1 MIRILIVDDEKLE
14 RNGIK
19 FLLKREPGEYQV
31 LEAENGREALG
42 LLQTEQVDILLS
54 DVKMP
59 YMNGLELSKHV
70 REQYPDL
77 PIIIFS
83 GYNDFSY
90 AREAIRYG
98 VLDYVL
104 KPVDPQEFHKTL
116 EKVVSHITTRQE
128 REEKQSRREDY
139 LKKFFLLNYLYN
151 GREEELESA
160 AQLVQLKRDTLNQY
174 SRMILAGSTG
184 NFFEIEEETFQEEL
198 RGKIQRN
205 FYYVNL
211 NSNESLFFFKEKS
224 CDYRRLAL
232 TLHNF
237 FRQKYD
243 ADCYFAVSTELEN
256 YRELPQLL
264 PQLEQLLEEHFY
276 EPEVHVF
283 SMEAKGDEEDSAQV
297 EDAKVLQNILDD
309 IHHKDTV
316 HLWQNFRR
324 IEKKYRTDKQF
335 SEMYVKFVFSSIL
348 KELYDTMMASGEKG
362 LSREVDRLYRCRTIQ
377 EVLEITEQAIREFEE
392 HLKEQNHGFRDEV
405 TKVKSYIYHHYEEE
419 LSAEML
425 AAKVCLSPGYLS
437 HVFKQE
443 TGVNLNRF
451 IRECRM
457 KKAKELLETTNL
469 KIVQIARQVGFSNN
483 SYFCKSF
490 REYFGDTP
498 ESCRKGWPEDE
509 ENTEKS

>member
-128 REEKQSRREDY
+128 REEKQLRREDY

-184 NFFEIEEETFQEEL
+184 NFL
-198 RGKIQRN
+198 R
-205 FYYVNL
+205 
-211 NSNESLFFFKEKS
+211 
-224 CDYRRLAL
+224 
-232 TLHNF
+232 
-237 FRQKYD
+237 
-243 ADCYFAVSTELEN
+243 
-256 YRELPQLL
+256 
-264 PQLEQLLEEHFY
+264 
-276 EPEVHVF
+276 
-283 SMEAKGDEEDSAQV
+283 
-297 EDAKVLQNILDD
+297 
-309 IHHKDTV
+309 
-316 HLWQNFRR
+316 
-324 IEKKYRTDKQF
+324 
-335 SEMYVKFVFSSIL
+335 
-348 KELYDTMMASGEKG
+348 
-362 LSREVDRLYRCRTIQ
+362 
-377 EVLEITEQAIREFEE
+377 
-392 HLKEQNHGFRDEV
+392 
-405 TKVKSYIYHHYEEE
+405 
-419 LSAEML
+419 
-425 AAKVCLSPGYLS
+425 
-437 HVFKQE
+437 
-443 TGVNLNRF
+443 
-451 IRECRM
+451 
-457 KKAKELLETTNL
+457 
-469 KIVQIARQVGFSNN
+469 
-483 SYFCKSF
+483 
-490 REYFGDTP
+490 
-498 ESCRKGWPEDE
+498 
-509 ENTEKS
+509 